1 MIRGKIEIEIRS
13 VYEPYILWK
22 TEITEFNVNNA
33 EECIHDIVHKVL
45 SRKNGTTEQPVE
57 TESASSTTSE

>member
-1 MIRGKIEIEIRS
+1 MIRGKIEIEIRG
-13 VYEPYILWK
+13 VHEPYILWK

-45 SRKNGTTEQPVE
+45 SRKNGTTEQPVK
-57 TESASSTTSE
+57 TENTLTTSE